1 MQAVH
6 AADLRHLCQRADRH
20 HLAKIVARLELPD
33 AVRVDAELRLGL
45 RVNLPSAPEEIKVIH
60 IHRTEIR
67 LQRLADVGHVHAH
80 ALGFDAINVHAEL
93 RHVRAETGND

>member
-45 RVNLPSAPEEIKVIH
+45 RVNLPGAPEEIKVIH
-60 IHRTEIR
+60 IHRAEIR